1 MMKERSGRHLL
12 LTICLLLIVY
22 PLQSLGLAS
31 QKPDPPHYVTPD
43 NGVLGLSRRGFATA
57 SATLVGTFLHSEPAL
72 AVKERNEMLCG
83 TGFFT
88 NIAQY
93 MCTDIGDISD
103 EGRSKN
109 FDKKELGSM
118 DSLMSKMGVTEV
130 ADDVQ
135 QEMSPKK
142 DVGGREKK

>member
-1 MMKERSGRHLL
+1 MKERTGCL

-31 QKPDPPHYVTPD
+31 PKPDPSHYVTPGNAD
-43 NGVLGLSRRGFATA
+43 GVVGLSRRGFATA

-72 AVKERNEMLCG
+72 ALKERNEVLCG
-83 TGFFT
+83 TGFFE

-93 MCTDIGDISD
+93 LCTDIGDISD

-109 FDKKELGSM
+109 FDEKELGSM
-118 DSLMSKMGVTEV
+118 ESLMSKMGVTEA

-142 DVGGREKK
+142 ENVGDKEKK

>member
-1 MMKERSGRHLL
+1 M
-12 LTICLLLIVY
+12 VY
-22 PLQSLGLAS
+22 PLQSFGLAS
-31 QKPDPPHYVTPD
+31 PKPDPSHSVTTE
-43 NGVLGLSRRGFATA
+43 NGVVAMSRRSFATA
-57 SATLVGTFLHSEPAL
+57 SATLVGTFLHSDPAL
-72 AVKERNEMLCG
+72 ALKERNEALCG

-103 EGRSKN
+103 EGRSKK
-109 FDKKELGSM
+109 FDEKELGSM

-130 ADDVQ
+130 VDDVQ

-142 DVGGREKK
+142 EKNVADKEKK

>member
-1 MMKERSGRHLL
+1 
-12 LTICLLLIVY
+12 
-22 PLQSLGLAS
+22 
-31 QKPDPPHYVTPD
+31 
-43 NGVLGLSRRGFATA
+43 
-57 SATLVGTFLHSEPAL
+57 L

-109 FDKKELGSM
+109 FDEKELGSM